1 MWSTESVRPSYYLA
15 GCFFLFSLPV
25 VLTPFSGH
33 DWQRTAQVAVTF
45 LSLITLILYA
55 IRHPDVS
62 LIGRS
67 ERFICLLLAA
77 LGVLSA
83 LNSHQMPWAFVE
95 IALLLASCAIASAFA
110 LERKADSAT
119 FDRLLLTF
127 IVLLS
132 IVKIVQFSAAVAAV
146 FASGVDILDTTLLF
160 DEFSNRRT
168 YGQFQ
173 TFTLPLLALPLLL
186 PSIKRSTKAW
196 VFVLLACWWMIA
208 ICGGTRGTWL
218 GMAVAGLL
226 LTCLGPHGRR
236 WTSWQ
241 LGAAL
246 AGCLLYWIIFDVMT
260 TWLDIRTLNF
270 ASDRL
275 TTNLSAREVIW
286 QQAWEMIKARS
297 LLGFG
302 PMHFADIP
310 NNVAAHPHQSV
321 LQWACEW
328 GVPSALLVGGLALR
342 GLGATALLIRS
353 KATSTAPEDV
363 WRLCLF
369 ASLLG
374 ALTQSMVD
382 GVIVMPY
389 SQLWLC
395 LVVGWLMGMHQLKV
409 GLEPAAPILTRAWLV
424 ALACA
429 VTLLGYVVVRDF
441 PHLEEKQQQYAR
453 EFGGHFQP
461 RFWMQGVIATKAQ

>member
-1 MWSTESVRPSYYLA
+1 MWSTESVRPGYYLA
-15 GCFFLFSLPV
+15 GCFSLFSLPV
-25 VLTPFSGH
+25 VLTQFSGH
-33 DWQRTAQVAVTF
+33 DWQRAAQIAVAL
-45 LSLITLILYA
+45 LSLITLIRYA
-55 IRHPDVS
+55 IIRPDVA

-77 LGVLSA
+77 LGVVSA
-83 LNSHQMPWAFVE
+83 LNSHQVPWAFVE
-95 IALLLASCAIASAFA
+95 VALLLVSCAIASVFA
-110 LERKADSAT
+110 LERRAEGAA
-119 FDRLLLTF
+119 FDRLLLAF

-246 AGCLLYWIIFDVMT
+246 AGCLLYWFLFRVMS

-270 ASDRL
+270 AGERL

-286 QQAWEMIKARS
+286 QQAWEMIKVRP

-310 NNVAAHPHQSV
+310 NEIAAHPHQSV

-328 GVPSALLVGGLALR
+328 GVPSALLVGCLALR
-342 GLGATALLIRS
+342 GLGATVLLIRS
-353 KATSTAPEDV
+353 QITSTATEDLL
-363 WRLCLF
+363 RLCLF
-369 ASLLG
+369 ASLVG

-395 LVVGWLMGMHQLKV
+395 LAVGWLLGMHQWKV
-409 GLEPAAPILTRAWLV
+409 NPDPIPSIFTIAWLLT
-424 ALACA
+424 LACA
-429 VTLLGYVVVRDF
+429 VGLLGYVVVRDF
-441 PHLEEKQQQYAR
+441 SHLEEKQQQYER
-453 EFGGHFQP
+453 EFGGHLQP
-461 RFWMQGVIATKAQ
+461 RFWQQGVIASKPQ